1 MPKRFKAFLCALV
14 VLFLFCAFQIFQINR
29 EIPNEVR
36 EVQKSLPYTLN
47 VDGTEVTVTD
57 YAFGTKELDGT
68 TYHTCTL
75 FLQVKTGDVM
85 PDPKASLFPFAMV
98 ENDYIYPD
106 IQAYSENLRDPETR
120 ALVLEPNNT
129 VEGSIMF
136 LLSVAQKADSV
147 RPALVM
153 KPRAYLELYD
163 REWDAGN
170 LYLEF
175 IPLEAKHVQS

>member
-1 MPKRFKAFLCALV
+1 MPKRFKVFIGALV
-14 VLFLFCAFQIFQINR
+14 GLFLFCAFQLFQINR
-29 EIPNEVR
+29 EIPNQVR

-47 VDGTEVTVTD
+47 VDGTEVTATD
-57 YAFGTKELDGT
+57 YAFGTKELDGI

-98 ENDYIYPD
+98 ENDYIFPD
-106 IQAYSENLRDPETR
+106 IQGYSENLRDPETR

-136 LLSVAQKADSV
+136 LLSAAQKADSV

-163 REWDAGN
+163 HEWDAGN